1 MDVES
6 AYPVNPIGLR
16 AGVDRM
22 ALAQPLWHNASGLAA
37 TSGIERSLMP
47 GKRYWNI
54 WALAALM
61 LLLCPLGAAAEHRV
75 ALVIGNAAYQNTAA
89 LANPGH
95 DAEDMAA
102 ALKRLG
108 FTVFS
113 GNDLNKRGMERA
125 LAGFARA
132 ARDADAAL
140 FYYAGHAM
148 QYNGINY
155 LVPTDARLEDEFSVN
170 FEVTR
175 LDDVLE
181 SLGRTRGVKILIL
194 DACRRNPLVEK
205 LAGMS
210 STRDFIMA
218 RGLARLD
225 ATRGMVVAYST
236 QANQVA
242 IDGTGRNSPFT
253 AALLSQLNE
262 PGLEIAT
269 LFRRVAIDV
278 NRATEGR
285 QVPELSISLLGE
297 FFFNRAD
304 TDLQAWSK
312 LRRSRHVAEL
322 QTFIDRYPSSPLVT
336 DAQERIA
343 ALDLAARQAAERVTR
358 ERAERERIEREKET
372 AQAVERERIARE
384 KAEQER
390 RVNERAEQE
399 RLARE
404 AAERERIEQDKE
416 AARQAAE
423 RERIAR
429 EKAEQERVARE
440 LAEQERLALETAER
454 ERIEKERQNAALA
467 TAERERVARERVE
480 QEKLA
485 QEAAERERLAREQ
498 AERERLARE
507 QGETARPKEEAK
519 VENVGGPA
527 QAEQVEQQTP
537 SASPAE
543 IQTAVLVEPPKPV
556 SATPSPLTG
565 SALVAEIKKELQRV
579 GCYGGSLDGKWT
591 TAETTSSVQK
601 FVKYANLPSL
611 PPEPALELL
620 EALRGKSERV
630 CPVICSARQVLVGER
645 CVPKSCP
652 RGSILNADG
661 DCERQFRPKTAARPP
676 AERASSRD
684 ADEKPARRA
693 RESSRGPAPEKSEK
707 PASGSGVIGWP
718 PPPRG
723 ASKYCGETRC

>member
-1 MDVES
+1 
-6 AYPVNPIGLR
+6 
-16 AGVDRM
+16 
-22 ALAQPLWHNASGLAA
+22 
-37 TSGIERSLMP
+37 
-47 GKRYWNI
+47 
-54 WALAALM
+54 M
-61 LLLCPLGAAAEHRV
+61 LLFCSLGAAAEHRV

-89 LANPGH
+89 LANPSH

-102 ALKRLG
+102 ALQRLG

-113 GNDLNKRGMERA
+113 GSDLNKRGMERA

-181 SLGRTRGVKILIL
+181 SLARTRGVKILIL
-194 DACRRNPLVEK
+194 DACRRNPLVER

-218 RGLARLD
+218 RGLARVD

-269 LFRRVAIDV
+269 LFRRVAVDV

-312 LRRSRHVAEL
+312 LRGSRNLAQL

-343 ALDLAARQAAERVTR
+343 ALELATRQEAERVAR
-358 ERAERERIEREKET
+358 ERAERERIEREKE
-372 AQAVERERIARE
+372 
-384 KAEQER
+384 
-390 RVNERAEQE
+390 
-399 RLARE
+399 
-404 AAERERIEQDKE
+404 

-423 RERIAR
+423 RERVAK
-429 EKAEQERVARE
+429 EKAEQK
-440 LAEQERLALETAER
+440 AEQERLARERAEQEKLARETAER
-454 ERIEKERQNAALA
+454 ERIEQEKQKAALA
-467 TAERERVARERVE
+467 
-480 QEKLA
+480 
-485 QEAAERERLAREQ
+485 AAERERLNREQ
-498 AERERLARE
+498 AERERVAGELR
-507 QGETARPKEEAK
+507 ETARPKEEAK

-527 QAEQVEQQTP
+527 RTGQAEQQTP

-543 IQTAVLVEPPKPV
+543 IQTAMLVEPPKPA
-556 SATPSPLTG
+556 SAIPSPLTG
-565 SALVAEIKKELQRV
+565 SALVEEIKKELQRV
-579 GCYGGSLDGKWT
+579 GCYAGRLDDKWT

-611 PPEPALELL
+611 SQEPAQELL

-630 CPVICSARQVLVGER
+630 CPIICSVRQVLVNER
-645 CVPKSCP
+645 CVPKTCP
-652 RGSILNADG
+652 RGSALNADG

-676 AERASSRD
+676 AERESSRD

-693 RESSRGPAPEKSEK
+693 RESSRGRALEKSEK

-723 ASKYCGETRC
+723 ASKYCGESRC

>member
-1 MDVES
+1 
-6 AYPVNPIGLR
+6 
-16 AGVDRM
+16 
-22 ALAQPLWHNASGLAA
+22 
-37 TSGIERSLMP
+37 MP

-358 ERAERERIEREKET
+358 ERAERERIEREK
-372 AQAVERERIARE
+372 
-384 KAEQER
+384 AEQER

-440 LAEQERLALETAER
+440 RAEQERLALETAER
-454 ERIEKERQNAALA
+454 ERTEEQKQNAALA
-467 TAERERVARERVE
+467 AAERERVARERVE

-579 GCYGGSLDGKWT
+579 GCYGGSLDGK
-591 TAETTSSVQK
+591 
-601 FVKYANLPSL
+601 
-611 PPEPALELL
+611 
-620 EALRGKSERV
+620 
-630 CPVICSARQVLVGER
+630 
-645 CVPKSCP
+645 
-652 RGSILNADG
+652 
-661 DCERQFRPKTAARPP
+661 
-676 AERASSRD
+676 
-684 ADEKPARRA
+684 
-693 RESSRGPAPEKSEK
+693 
-707 PASGSGVIGWP
+707 
-718 PPPRG
+718 
-723 ASKYCGETRC
+723 